1 MVSVFN
7 SDDFVTFELTKKI
20 LREKHIQFI
29 PKGDNTKGM
38 KYVRFEIF
46 VRVEDA
52 AKAAEIIQDINENN
66 RNAQDKFGK
75 KHNPVI
81 GYIVIAIII
90 LVVGLL
96 FALGLWIQE
105 TPE

>member
-7 SDDFVTFELTKKI
+7 SDDFVTFELIKKI

-46 VRVEDA
+46 VSAEYA
-52 AKAAEIIQDINENN
+52 ARATEIIQDINENN
-66 RNAQDKFGK
+66 RNSQDKFGK

-81 GYIVIAIII
+81 GYIVIGII
-90 LVVGLL
+90 LLIVVLL

-105 TPE
+105 APQ

>member
-1 MVSVFN
+1 MVNVFN
-7 SDDFVTFELTKKI
+7 SDDFVTFELAKTV

-29 PKGDNTKGM
+29 PKGDNTKGL
-38 KYVRFEIF
+38 KYVKFEIF

-52 AKAAEIIQDINENN
+52 AKATEIIQDINENN

-75 KHNPVI
+75 KHNPVM
-81 GYIVIAIII
+81 GYIVIGIFI
-90 LVVGLL
+90 LIVGLL

-105 TPE
+105 PPQ